1 MSDDDAKAGSTNSQC
16 PVWLLDPYEVPIELR
31 WRWLGPV
38 TAADHPRFTGAL
50 RLTVPKASSLP
61 GVYCI
66 KVILGDQYRLYI
78 GQGANLNKRIQEYA
92 GKCEN
97 KLPAKVADPTLNM
110 KYRLWRIFTAG
121 GKAEVFEL
129 DSCNAPEASPV
140 MLERIAIVAAY
151 LRKEPLIN
159 ERGYPE
165 FLPDDPFF

>member
-1 MSDDDAKAGSTNSQC
+1 MSDDDAKAGSTNSQR

-97 KLPAKVADPTLNM
+97 KLPAKVADPTRRHEIPPLAHIHCGR
-110 KYRLWRIFTAG
+110 KSGSI
-121 GKAEVFEL
+121 EL